1 MLAHLRSALRYL
13 WRRPR
18 DTGFAVAAL
27 ALGTGATLTLAALV
41 NAAFVAPLPYPA
53 ADRIVHLSERQAEI
67 PDRRV
72 SYPNFLDW
80 QARNDSFE
88 LMAAVRETT
97 PVLRREQGARV
108 LDARQVTADYF
119 RVLGVAPFIGRDFT
133 AAEDRFGAPRVAI
146 VSAALWSAEFGAPP
160 DIVGRQLALG
170 DGDYTIVGVADRLS
184 QLPGAPEIWT
194 LTGQLAAPD
203 SPWFGRSNRIAGYV
217 LARLRADRSIE
228 EARADMRR
236 VGDGLAAEF
245 PIHNAGHTIDIVT
258 LQRSLVGDVRLPLL
272 LAFGAV
278 GVLLLIVCTNVAN
291 LLLVAAIR
299 REREF
304 ALRAALGADRRQV
317 LAQVLCESSLLTL
330 LGTGSGA
337 LLAVAALDV
346 LRRVAPEAW
355 LDGMG
360 VAADG
365 SLIAFAAAVCAF
377 VSIAV
382 GSVPAWRCVTTNV
395 QRGLRGAGRA
405 ANRFG
410 AQRVRNASI
419 VVQASMAV
427 ALLVCAALL
436 ANSLLLIER
445 SSFGFDGDDLLTF
458 RLSVGAE
465 YASRAQ
471 RTQLLARVASDL
483 DALPGVASAAL
494 LNELPGRE
502 PTWQTDIAPVV
513 GGESVRV
520 VPGQLINVDWGIV
533 SARYFETLRVP
544 ILRGRSF
551 TGSEAEQGAPV
562 MVIDEQLAQRFWPEG
577 DALGSH
583 IRYDG
588 PTAIEIVGIAANVR
602 TYGEQETG
610 RVKIYTPYGRFPES
624 FTVAVRAAGEDG
636 ASLVGPIR
644 TALRTIDPGI
654 AMSEIGTL
662 DDVLERQITPRTWT
676 TSLVALFAAL
686 AVALTALGIY
696 AVMSQAVLERV
707 REVGVRT
714 ALGARPR
721 DILRLLV
728 MRGMG
733 LCGAGVALG
742 SLLGLAASRLMA
754 GMLYGVTPASG
765 HVYVAGAAV
774 FLAVALAACLAPAL
788 RAAKLDPL
796 AALRH
801 E

>member
-13 WRRPR
+13 LRRPR
-18 DTGFAVAAL
+18 DTGIAVAAL
-27 ALGTGATLTLAALV
+27 GLGTGATLTLAALV
-41 NAAFVAPLPYPA
+41 NAAFLAPLPYPA
-53 ADRIVHLSERQAEI
+53 ADRIVRLSERQAEI

-88 LMAAVRETT
+88 SMAAVRETT
-97 PVLRREQGARV
+97 HLLLREQGARV
-108 LDARQVTADYF
+108 LEARQVTGDYF
-119 RVLGVAPFIGRDFT
+119 RVLGVAPFMGRDFT
-133 AAEDRFGAPRVAI
+133 AAEDRFGAARVAI
-146 VSAALWSAEFGAPP
+146 VSAALWTAEFGAAP
-160 DIVGRQLALG
+160 DIVGSTLSLG
-170 DGDYTIVGVADRLS
+170 DGDYTIVGVADRDA
-184 QLPGAPEIWT
+184 QLPGTPEIWT

-203 SPWFGRSNRIAGYV
+203 SAWFGRSNRLAGYV
-217 LARLRADRSIE
+217 LARLNAERSIE
-228 EARADMRR
+228 DARADMRL

-258 LQRSLVGDVRLPLL
+258 LQRSLVGDIHLPLL

-299 REREF
+299 RENEF
-304 ALRAALGADRRQV
+304 AVRAVLGAEGGQV
-317 LAQVLCESSLLTL
+317 LAQVLCESMLLTL
-330 LGTGSGA
+330 FGTGIGA
-337 LLAVAALDV
+337 LLAVAALQFV
-346 LRRVAPEAW
+346 RSVAPEAW
-355 LDGMG
+355 LDGIP

-365 SLIAFAAAVCAF
+365 SLLGFVAALCAL
-377 VSIAV
+377 VSVAV
-382 GSVPAWRCVTTNV
+382 GSVPAWRCVGTD
-395 QRGLRGAGRA
+395 L
-405 ANRFG
+405 
-410 AQRVRNASI
+410 QRVVRGVGRTADRSRARRVQNASI
-419 VVQASMAV
+419 VVQSSLAV

-445 SSFGFDGDDLLTF
+445 SSFGFERDEVVTF

-471 RTQLLARVASDL
+471 RSQLLSRIASEVN
-483 DALPGVASAAL
+483 AVPGVASAAL

-502 PTWQTDIAPVV
+502 PTWQTDIVPVV
-513 GGESVRV
+513 DGERLRV
-520 VPGQLINVDWGIV
+520 APGQLINVDWGIV

-544 ILRGRSF
+544 IVRGRAF
-551 TGSEAEQGAPV
+551 TDSEAEQGAPV
-562 MVIDEQLAQRFWPEG
+562 MVIDEQLAQRFWPQG

-602 TYGEQETG
+602 TYGEQHLG

-624 FTVAVRAAGEDG
+624 FTVAVRAGGVDA
-636 ASLVGPIR
+636 ASLVAPIR
-644 TALRTIDPGI
+644 GALAAVDPGI
-654 AMSEIGTL
+654 AVYEVGTL
-662 DDVLERQITPRTWT
+662 DQVLDRQLTPRTWT

-686 AVALTALGIY
+686 AVVLTALGIY
-696 AVMSQAVLERV
+696 AVLSQAVLERV
-707 REVGVRT
+707 REVGLRA

-721 DILRLLV
+721 DILRLMV
-728 MRGMG
+728 TRGMG

-742 SLLGLAASRLMA
+742 LLLGFAASRLVT

-765 HVYVAGAAV
+765 HVYVAGAAA
-774 FLAVALAACLAPAL
+774 FLAVALAACLFPAW

-796 AALRH
+796 AALRY